1 MTRLQ
6 RAKLAKATL
15 AAVTRARVAA
25 KAASSYAPSEVR
37 ERESVFEIKRE
48 KECRHLSA

>member
-15 AAVTRARVAA
+15 AAVTRARGAA
-25 KAASSYAPSEVR
+25 KAASSYAPSEVVS
-37 ERESVFEIKRE
+37 EWES
-48 KECRHLSA
+48 ECVCVRKK